1 VLCFPHMNKRISVLY
16 ILARVARY
24 LQQRSRR
31 HTRPCRRLWCRGF
44 AMRERSGASAPDK
57 PISSATAL
65 SHRAPCKPHRHSH
78 LTHGH
83 AVRLLPVSLACFP
96 APALEPR
103 ATPFW
108 IPGGGAASPYIPQ
121 AHTCRALLPESR
133 YSSPCHLTQVQAR
146 G

>member
-1 VLCFPHMNKRISVLY
+1 VLCFPHTNKRISVLY

-24 LQQRSRR
+24 LQRRSRAPHPSMPSALVSR
-31 HTRPCRRLWCRGF
+31 FRGE
-44 AMRERSGASAPDK
+44 RRSGASAPDK

-65 SHRAPCKPHRHSH
+65 SHRAPCKPHCHSH
-78 LTHGH
+78 LTRGH